1 MHFAVS
7 EGCGGSGRLFS
18 ADRPAKLEKTL
29 PRRDGGAEKD
39 KRTNNEVQAACKGG
53 NLERGWDGFERCRSG
68 CAPAAFSIEL
78 PSERRG
84 HRHDMTFFMGIA
96 AYRNAA
102 GRWSSHFLPH
112 PPAQRRNSA
121 WQEARLWTHDSFVG
135 GFPMRRFLF
144 GVVIASVT
152 TAMPAWA
159 MGGDREIAKAVMTK
173 LQQQKAA
180 GLLRGFDIDLKVQE
194 GVVYLDGR
202 VASQAQYE
210 LVAQAASEVAG
221 QGKLVNT
228 LRVDGA
234 DQTPAAQPVQ
244 HPTYRPSEAESRAV
258 VPASTGATPALTDAA
273 VTDAVI
279 GRLQKLQTQ
288 GHLRG
293 FQLDVS
299 CVGGD
304 LLLSGHV
311 STDEQKAMV
320 IDAARHTK
328 GVTRVVDG
336 IKVTRAA
343 VRPASMQQP
352 APIPQE
358 APAAAMPVAQGP
370 VPMQAMGGHYTAA
383 PRYDQPNM
391 PAYAWPSY
399 AAHPNYAA
407 VTYPKQ
413 YSPSAWPYIGPFYP
427 YPQVPLGWR
436 KVSLE
441 WDDGLWYLDF
451 TSK

>member
-1 MHFAVS
+1 
-7 EGCGGSGRLFS
+7 
-18 ADRPAKLEKTL
+18 
-29 PRRDGGAEKD
+29 
-39 KRTNNEVQAACKGG
+39 
-53 NLERGWDGFERCRSG
+53 
-68 CAPAAFSIEL
+68 
-78 PSERRG
+78 
-84 HRHDMTFFMGIA
+84 
-96 AYRNAA
+96 
-102 GRWSSHFLPH
+102 
-112 PPAQRRNSA
+112 
-121 WQEARLWTHDSFVG
+121 
-135 GFPMRRFLF
+135 MRRFLF
-144 GVVIASVT
+144 GVVIASIT

-180 GLLRGFDIDLKVQE
+180 GLLRGFDIDLKVQD
-194 GVVYLDGR
+194 GVVYLEGH

-210 LVAQAASEVAG
+210 LVAQAAIEVAG
-221 QGKLVNT
+221 EDKLVNS
-228 LRVDGA
+228 LNIENA
-234 DQTPAAQPVQ
+234 DRAPEAGPVEHPKYDKAQP
-244 HPTYRPSEAESRAV
+244 EDRAV
-258 VPASTGATPALTDAA
+258 VPASTQAAPAVSDAA

-279 GRLQKLQTQ
+279 GRLQDLQNR
-288 GHLRG
+288 GHLHG

-299 CVGGD
+299 CLGGD
-304 LLLSGHV
+304 LLLTGHV

-320 IDAARHTK
+320 LDVARHIK
-328 GVTRVVDG
+328 GVKRVVDG
-336 IKVTRAA
+336 IKVARAA
-343 VRPASMQQP
+343 VRPVSMQQP
-352 APIPQE
+352 APVPVPQDV
-358 APAAAMPVAQGP
+358 PAANMPAAPTP